1 MLLSQRS
8 IPLDIIILR
17 KGNKMTEIAKG
28 IDVSQ
33 WQGRFDW
40 ARAAS
45 EGIKF
50 AVIKGGGGDGG
61 LYTDER
67 FDENYDGA
75 KKAGI
80 SVGAYFYSGALT
92 TAAAVAESDMF
103 CDKILAGKK
112 FDLPVYI
119 DVEDPDMLAL
129 GKRNLTDIVKAFC
142 ARCEQRGYF
151 VGIYSSLSYFSS
163 MLIDSE
169 LKRYSHWVAEWG
181 DRCTYPDESCLG
193 MWQNSSSG
201 TVAGVRCDTDI
212 LYVDFPKLIKDKSL
226 NGYKDDDTGK
236 VDGDVN
242 GDGVLSSKDLVRL
255 MKDIASGD
263 TNPSEDINGDGVVN
277 SKDLVALMKKE
288 AE

>member
-1 MLLSQRS
+1 
-8 IPLDIIILR
+8 
-17 KGNKMTEIAKG
+17 MTELAKG
-28 IDVSQ
+28 IDVSH

-61 LYTDER
+61 LYTDSR
-67 FDENYDGA
+67 FAENYDGA

-80 SVGAYFYSGALT
+80 PVGAYFYSGALT
-92 TAAAVAESDMF
+92 TDSAAAEADMF

-112 FDLPVYI
+112 FELPVYI
-119 DVEDPDMLAL
+119 DVEDPKMLAL
-129 GKRNLTDIVKAFC
+129 GKRKLTDIVRTFC
-142 ARCEQRGYF
+142 ERCEQKGYF

-169 LKRYSHWVAEWG
+169 LKRYSHWVAQWG
-181 DRCTYPDESCLG
+181 DRCTYPDKSCLG

-212 LYVDFPKLIKDKSL
+212 LYVDFPPLIKAKL
-226 NGYKDDDTGK
+226 RNGFTAEDVNAGGNIN
-236 VDGDVN
+236 GDIN
-242 GDGVLSSKDLVRL
+242 GDGTVNSKDLVRL

-263 TNPSEDINGDGVVN
+263 TNASEDINGDGVVN
-277 SKDLVALMKKE
+277 SKDLVALMKRE